1 MAGFGMVVS
10 KSMAWLGIDPFVL
23 KSCVTKVLQA

>member
-10 KSMAWLGIDPFVL
+10 KSMAWLGIDPFVHDFG
-23 KSCVTKVLQA
+23 VTKVLQA